1 MIQFQR
7 VRLAQI
13 TAKIGSG
20 ATPRGGENVY
30 KSSGIS
36 LIRSQ
41 NVYDFEFRPDGL
53 ALIDDKQADALSN
66 VDVSPRDILLNIT
79 GDSIGRC
86 CMAPEAYLP
95 ARVNQHVSII
105 RANARADARYLLYYL
120 NAPAKKA
127 DLLSRVHGGTR
138 RALTKGIIEE
148 FEVEIPPL
156 PIQRRIAEILGRL
169 DDKIEVNRRI
179 NRTLEAMAQALYR
192 HWFVE
197 FGPFQDGEFVESEL
211 GVIPKGWEISSLAEL
226 LPDHRECVI
235 TGPFGTNLHASD
247 YREEGTPLILV
258 NSVMN
263 GRINED
269 GLPLVGNHKRAEL
282 RRYVLEVGD
291 IVVTRVGVV
300 GNSAYIH
307 PRQTGWMVSG
317 QMLRVRLPSNGRL
330 NPRYLAQTYLT
341 KSFVTSVENNAV
353 GSTRPSLNTEIWKSL
368 PFLVPPI
375 EAQEEFASIVKS
387 ADEESE
393 NLRLEINAL
402 ASIRDYLLPKL
413 MSGEVNAAIQM

>member
-1 MIQFQR
+1 MAGNASWAS
-7 VRLAQI
+7 VPLASVAEI
-13 TAKIGSG
+13 LSGGTPSTSVPRYWRPEIDWVTAKDVSECQLAKIHQTERRISREGLENCPARILPALTTVLIARG
-20 ATPRGGENVY
+20 ATMGKCRMIARPMAMNQTCYGIVA
-30 KSSGIS
+30 KSG
-36 LIRSQ
+36 
-41 NVYDFEFRPDGL
+41 N
-53 ALIDDKQADALSN
+53 
-66 VDVSPRDILLNIT
+66 
-79 GDSIGRC
+79 
-86 CMAPEAYLP
+86 
-95 ARVNQHVSII
+95 
-105 RANARADARYLLYYL
+105 DARYLYYYL
-120 NAPAKKA
+120 SNAYETFRSMAHGSVFDTVIGSSLRSLP
-127 DLLSRVHGGTR
+127 VH
-138 RALTKGIIEE
+138 
-148 FEVEIPPL
+148 IPPL
-156 PIQRRIAEILGRL
+156 PVQRRIAEILGRL

-179 NRTLEAMAQALYR
+179 SQTLEAMAQALYR

-269 GLPLVGNHKRAEL
+269 GLPLVGNHKLAEL

-307 PRQTGWMVSG
+307 PRQSGWMVSG